1 MILKKLLNVLGKTAS
16 EETVKYLGGAPTV
29 NAKKK
34 DAQASQKPISTVK
47 ENKVKKQKT
56 GLSDTVKSFMGR
68 SRATIVCSVCNT
80 TYYEGALD
88 FLSDEIKSCP
98 NCDNGKDIE

>member
-1 MILKKLLNVLGKTAS
+1 MILKTLLNVLSKTAS
-16 EETVKYLGGAPTV
+16 DESVKYLGGAPTV

-34 DAQASQKPISTVK
+34 LAQTSHSHTYTGK
-47 ENKVKKQKT
+47 ESKVKKRKS
-56 GLSDTVKSFMGR
+56 GLNDTVKSFMNR
-68 SRATIVCSVCNT
+68 SRGTLVCSVCNT

-98 NCDNGKDIE
+98 LCDNGKDEQ

>member
-1 MILKKLLNVLGKTAS
+1 MILKTLLNVLGKTAS
-16 EETVKYLGGAPTV
+16 EEPVKYLGGTS
-29 NAKKK
+29 AKKNPV
-34 DAQASQKPISTVK
+34 QALPTPISTGK
-47 ENKVKKQKT
+47 ERKVKKQKN
-56 GLSDTVKSFMGR
+56 GLSDTVKSFMNR

-98 NCDNGKDIE
+98 VCDNGKDEQ